1 MTVFVNR
8 QGSIVFTYPD
18 VDIHPGDKVNFDG
31 RIYLVVERVFDVKA
45 GVYEVLLHESAED
58 MRERTN

>member
-58 MRERTN
+58 MRERKN